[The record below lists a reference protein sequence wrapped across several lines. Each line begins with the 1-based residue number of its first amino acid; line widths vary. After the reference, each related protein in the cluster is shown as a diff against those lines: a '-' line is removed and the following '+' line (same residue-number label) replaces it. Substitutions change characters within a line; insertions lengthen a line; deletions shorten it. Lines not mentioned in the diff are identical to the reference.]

1 MPQSAQSEVLIR
13 ISRIILPE
21 EAEISIKAKNI
32 KNFDIFFSSH
42 KVKGYLTQ
50 YLKSFL
56 LFPSYFLGAFVI
68 IKQNKDIVF
77 LVIMVFSLSHGG
89 P

>member
-32 KNFDIFFSSH
+32 RNFDIFF
-42 KVKGYLTQ
+42 
-50 YLKSFL
+50 
-56 LFPSYFLGAFVI
+56 LFDFYRCFSMKTSLQ
-68 IKQNKDIVF
+68 IKKLIR
-77 LVIMVFSLSHGG
+77 
-89 P
+89 